1 MENKIPIIPEFH
13 YSISIQEVK
22 SIGGCQMKITK
33 ATLHAVRFPLNEPFI
48 ISYATYPD
56 MPALI
61 LVLETDTGLAG
72 YGEAVPD
79 EHVTGEY
86 FTSAFEVLKELFLPA
101 IIGMSPFDI
110 EAVHSKMN
118 ALIAGNSAAKA
129 AVDIACYDLM
139 GKAVGQPVYN
149 LIGGQATAHLDY
161 PRVLS
166 IEAPEVMAAKAK
178 RAVETGY
185 ASLKLKVGKGQP
197 QEDVDRILAVREAVG
212 RDMPIRV
219 DVNQGWKSPGIAVA
233 AIKQL
238 EGANIA
244 WIEQPIRM
252 GDIRGLAEIRSKT
265 AVPIMADESIQSM
278 EDLLEIIRLQAAD
291 VINIK
296 LMKCAGIFHAAQMA
310 KAAEAAGIQ
319 CQIGSMVESSVG
331 SAAGYHV
338 AMSRTNIESTELTG
352 PLLFREEIGNLNYQ
366 HPHVLLSG
374 KPGLGVEVDQAQL
387 EKLTVQKWTN
397 KK

>member
-1 MENKIPIIPEFH
+1 
-13 YSISIQEVK
+13 
-22 SIGGCQMKITK
+22 MKITK

-61 LVLETDTGLAG
+61 VVLETDTGLTG

-86 FTSAFEVLKELFLPA
+86 FTSAFEVLKEQFLPA
-101 IIGMSPFDI
+101 IIGLSPFDI
-110 EAVHSKMN
+110 EAIHSKMT
-118 ALIAGNSAAKA
+118 ALMTGNSAAKA

-161 PRVLS
+161 PKVLS
-166 IEAPEVMAAKAK
+166 IEAPEIMAEKALH
-178 RAVETGY
+178 AVEMGY
-185 ASLKLKVGKGQP
+185 ASLKLKVGKGQA
-197 QEDVDRILAVREAVG
+197 QEDVERILAVRQAVG
-212 RDMPIRV
+212 RDVPIRV

-238 EGANIA
+238 EEANIA

-252 GDIRGLAEIRSKT
+252 GDIRGLAEVRSKT

-296 LMKCAGIFHAAQMA
+296 LMKCAGIFYATQMA
-310 KAAEAAGIQ
+310 KTAEAAGML
-319 CQIGSMVESSVG
+319 CQIGSMVESSVA

-338 AMSRTNIESTELTG
+338 AMARINIESTELTG
-352 PLLFREEIGNLNYQ
+352 PLLFSEEIGDLTYE
-366 HPHVLLSG
+366 HPYVLLSG
-374 KPGLGVEVDQAQL
+374 KPGLGIEIDQAQL
-387 EKLTVQKWTN
+387 DKLTVKSCVIE
-397 KK
+397 

>member
-1 MENKIPIIPEFH
+1 
-13 YSISIQEVK
+13 
-22 SIGGCQMKITK
+22 MKITK

-61 LVLETDTGLAG
+61 VVLETDTGLTG

-86 FTSAFEVLKELFLPA
+86 FTSAFEVLKEQFLPA
-101 IIGMSPFDI
+101 IIGLSPFDI
-110 EAVHSKMN
+110 EAIHSKMT
-118 ALIAGNSAAKA
+118 ALMTGNSAAKA

-161 PRVLS
+161 PKVLS
-166 IEAPEVMAAKAK
+166 IEAPEIMAEKALH
-178 RAVETGY
+178 AVEMGY
-185 ASLKLKVGKGQP
+185 ASLKLKVGKGQA
-197 QEDVDRILAVREAVG
+197 QEDVERILAVRQAVG
-212 RDMPIRV
+212 RDVPIRV

-238 EGANIA
+238 EEANIA

-252 GDIRGLAEIRSKT
+252 GDIRGLAEVRSKT

-296 LMKCAGIFHAAQMA
+296 LMKCAGIFYATQMA
-310 KAAEAAGIQ
+310 KTAEAAGML
-319 CQIGSMVESSVG
+319 CQIGSMVESSVA

-338 AMSRTNIESTELTG
+338 AMARINIESTELTG
-352 PLLFREEIGNLNYQ
+352 PLLFSEEIGDLTYE
-366 HPHVLLSG
+366 HPYVLLSG
-374 KPGLGVEVDQAQL
+374 KPGLGIEIDQAQL
-387 EKLTVQKWTN
+387 DKLTVKSCVIEYKQKN
-397 KK
+397 SHP